1 MALGYP
7 LHFKPHA
14 VPQKH
19 AHRHQPGEI
28 RPPAGRPFSMLIPA
42 INSILKDSKADTFI
56 CISSFQEV
64 FLVYFKSLLRYSLT
78 LLRTLFF
85 ICILML
91 IYLLASAVL
100 LKSRDVPSFFID
112 SVKNYGIVIIRL
124 LPFVTILAS
133 LIYFSNIASVTGRPF
148 MITMI
153 PILTVINT
161 FIFCASFFISG
172 DFIEFAGQTRTYY
185 YPDIQTDAVSDING
199 YKIVLKSGARG
210 ALFYN
215 NLYLFNNFRSIS
227 GNITLDTG
235 TAVFNSSLGP
245 SYSHLSLPFK
255 VETVNP
261 GETGISDY
269 LINNLLASSR
279 RLLTVFSG
287 MKAGSS
293 LPALIISILFMNL
306 GFFALSC
313 SFAVF
318 FSDRQTILLSWSVI
332 LFLSVVLFLV
342 LPQYFILISIIKS
355 GIKNTRFNLI
365 LPSIFVGLP
374 GGLVGYILISLRTFG
389 QRRKAAQ

>member
-1 MALGYP
+1 
-7 LHFKPHA
+7 
-14 VPQKH
+14 
-19 AHRHQPGEI
+19 
-28 RPPAGRPFSMLIPA
+28 MLIPA

-261 GETGISDY
+261 GESGISDY

-332 LFLSVVLFLV
+332 LFLSVVLFFV
-342 LPQYFILISIIKS
+342 LPQYFIIISIIKS